1 LGLLGWKKRGRGGVI
16 VRGLSNENL
25 IETYF
30 KAIDLKLEDDF
41 IKLLEQEIE
50 RRKLELNDSF
60 SVH

>member
-1 LGLLGWKKRGRGGVI
+1 